1 MTCNLDY
8 KADCTERKSQ
18 YLDLFIKMTRTI
30 TSCLELKE
38 VFGLIAVEL
47 AEIIQVDAVTVRL
60 RDSSKKKLELKAAFG
75 LSRAY
80 LNRGAIDTEAPVF
93 KALEGDPILIS
104 NAAEDDRIVYKDA
117 TRQEGIHTILVI
129 PIKIRGEV
137 EGVLRLLTKHPRKF
151 EPAEIEFVSAI
162 AEQCG
167 IVIENA
173 RFVKQQE
180 TQLTYFAMI
189 HDLGKQINATRDLG
203 NILDLIVTRLPE
215 IMNLKAATIRF
226 FEQKGRLTLK
236 ASYGLSEAY
245 LARGPLDREAATYY
259 LKEGEPL
266 IILDAKTDVHT
277 IYHEQAKAEGIASVL
292 AVPIYSGDEVMGI
305 LRLLTSEVRY
315 FTEADISFAMAIAE
329 HCGMAMQRTM

>member
-1 MTCNLDY
+1 MGGEN
-8 KADCTERKSQ
+8 KNSQ
-18 YLDLFIKMTRTI
+18 YLDLFIEVTRTI
-30 TSCLELKE
+30 TSCLDLNA
-38 VFGLIAVEL
+38 VFNLIAVKL
-47 AEIIQVDAVTVRL
+47 AQTVGVDGVTIRL

-75 LSRAY
+75 LSKRY
-80 LNRGAIDTEAPVF
+80 LSRGAIDTEEPVF
-93 KALEGDPILIS
+93 KALEGLPIRIDRP
-104 NAAEDDRIVYKDA
+104 AEDDRIVHKEA
-117 TRQEGIHTILVI
+117 TLKEGIQTILVI

-137 EGVLRLLTKHPRKF
+137 EGVLRLLTKRPRTF
-151 EPAEIEFVSAI
+151 ESHEIDFVSAI

-180 TQLTYFAMI
+180 IQLAYFSMI
-189 HDLGKQINATRDLG
+189 HDLAKQINATRDLSD
-203 NILDLIVTRLPE
+203 ILNLIVKRLPE
-215 IMNLKAATIRF
+215 IMKLKAATIRF

-236 ASYGLSEAY
+236 AAYGLSEAY
-245 LARGPLDREAATYY
+245 LARGPLDREASTYY
-259 LKEGEPL
+259 LREGEPL
-266 IILDAKTDVHT
+266 IILDAQTDVHT

-315 FTEADISFAMAIAE
+315 FTDADISFAMAIAE